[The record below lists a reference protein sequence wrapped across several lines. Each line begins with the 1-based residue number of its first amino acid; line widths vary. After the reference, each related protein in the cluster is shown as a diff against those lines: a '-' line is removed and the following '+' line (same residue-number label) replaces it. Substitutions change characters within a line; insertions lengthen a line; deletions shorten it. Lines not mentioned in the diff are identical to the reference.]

1 MAHNTKQLL
10 ANYSRVSVRDIDVGK
25 LAGRYLPIVAQRK
38 AQDLANEQEYR
49 LNIPQLERTKRLVA
63 EELEQLVRE
72 ENSHLPV
79 TSVFDA
85 LQAVK
90 AHKDAERDAGL
101 RAIRGQLEKM
111 WRKDR
116 TASISVATYEALADH
131 YKKNYPRSAV
141 VDVLKKIGQDGYMTL
156 EVSKLASI
164 ASEVN
169 SQADYEEAVLRNG
182 LQGNSPNN
190 VKARQFILALVNG
203 EVDRSFERT
212 AQSFGTKRVP
222 YSFFVYLGDNM
233 FEENAR
239 EDGWEVNDPAEMDAL
254 TDAAQKVEDNV
265 LAWLNK
271 YVGDTHSEGYNTRNE
286 LSGLIYVDSGSDG
299 QKFIESVIEGGE
311 PVSEGKGDLPF
322 DATEE
327 VEDKY
332 ARLFNVYLDFMRE
345 GVESEDLTDEK
356 EAKKAQS
363 FVDHGQY
370 LTLEEKKGGLVLTP
384 TEEGK
389 EFAQELIDN
398 GKNVEN
404 FGIYDMLEDFFGNGW
419 ESLNP
424 EEVGALTE
432 GALIAQDVERDED
445 GNFVDVGTIYWD
457 SNYMVQD
464 CVAEWAKGNSVTWV
478 GDSGSKEAKKAQS
491 DEPEEEFS
499 GPDEGDYTI
508 SSGGRLGTDY
518 IIGVVGEKT
527 LGKASEWD
535 DVVNI
540 IADDMEKN
548 KFWPNVW
555 FISDHGNADLVNFPM
570 EESAS
575 GKRAQSDEPEDEEP
589 EEEFD
594 SEWGK
599 FDSPLAKKLWEASLE
614 SGQDEELGS
623 TTEAPG
629 TWVALFKPEKA
640 ILYADTQGFIS
651 VDEFDDEESLI
662 RHWQKLEKD
671 LAVEDAFDDVE

>member
-203 EVDRSFERT
+203 EVDRPFERT

-491 DEPEEEFS
+491 DEPE
-499 GPDEGDYTI
+499 
-508 SSGGRLGTDY
+508 
-518 IIGVVGEKT
+518 
-527 LGKASEWD
+527 
-535 DVVNI
+535 
-540 IADDMEKN
+540 
-548 KFWPNVW
+548 
-555 FISDHGNADLVNFPM
+555 
-570 EESAS
+570 
-575 GKRAQSDEPEDEEP
+575 DEEP

-651 VDEFDDEESLI
+651 VDEFDDEESLM

>member
-203 EVDRSFERT
+203 EVDRLFERA
-212 AQSFGTKRVP
+212 AQSFEKRKPEILANV
-222 YSFFVYLGDNM
+222 GDINYIDYGGLLVVDRGYGP
-233 FEENAR
+233 EGWYIWPPDANPHLDYKE
-239 EDGWEVNDPAEMDAL
+239 WEVYMFPLDKIEEDSSWVTRHLKSIAETIGSTPEEVRSWLASDDLTERALGYDAL
-254 TDAAQKVEDNV
+254 IIYFGADKFSNPQQYSAKEI
-265 LAWLNK
+265 
-271 YVGDTHSEGYNTRNE
+271 HE
-286 LSGLIYVDSGSDG
+286 L
-299 QKFIESVIEGGE
+299 FGE
-311 PVSEGKGDLPF
+311 EY
-322 DATEE
+322 EE
-327 VEDKY
+327 P
-332 ARLFNVYLDFMRE
+332 
-345 GVESEDLTDEK
+345 ESEDDEEEFGDDEEDSGIK
-356 EAKKAQS
+356 LSRKAQS

-370 LTLEEKKGGLVLTP
+370 LTLEEKNGGLVLTP

-491 DEPEEEFS
+491 DE
-499 GPDEGDYTI
+499 T
-508 SSGGRLGTDY
+508 
-518 IIGVVGEKT
+518 
-527 LGKASEWD
+527 
-535 DVVNI
+535 
-540 IADDMEKN
+540 
-548 KFWPNVW
+548 
-555 FISDHGNADLVNFPM
+555 
-570 EESAS
+570 
-575 GKRAQSDEPEDEEP
+575 ED

-651 VDEFDDEESLI
+651 VDEFDDEESLM

>member
-1 MAHNTKQLL
+1 
-10 ANYSRVSVRDIDVGK
+10 
-25 LAGRYLPIVAQRK
+25 
-38 AQDLANEQEYR
+38 
-49 LNIPQLERTKRLVA
+49 
-63 EELEQLVRE
+63 
-72 ENSHLPV
+72 
-79 TSVFDA
+79 
-85 LQAVK
+85 
-90 AHKDAERDAGL
+90 
-101 RAIRGQLEKM
+101 
-111 WRKDR
+111 
-116 TASISVATYEALADH
+116 
-131 YKKNYPRSAV
+131 
-141 VDVLKKIGQDGYMTL
+141 
-156 EVSKLASI
+156 
-164 ASEVN
+164 
-169 SQADYEEAVLRNG
+169 
-182 LQGNSPNN
+182 
-190 VKARQFILALVNG
+190 
-203 EVDRSFERT
+203 
-212 AQSFGTKRVP
+212 
-222 YSFFVYLGDNM
+222 LGDNM

-491 DEPEEEFS
+491 DEPE
-499 GPDEGDYTI
+499 
-508 SSGGRLGTDY
+508 
-518 IIGVVGEKT
+518 
-527 LGKASEWD
+527 
-535 DVVNI
+535 
-540 IADDMEKN
+540 
-548 KFWPNVW
+548 
-555 FISDHGNADLVNFPM
+555 
-570 EESAS
+570 
-575 GKRAQSDEPEDEEP
+575 DEEP